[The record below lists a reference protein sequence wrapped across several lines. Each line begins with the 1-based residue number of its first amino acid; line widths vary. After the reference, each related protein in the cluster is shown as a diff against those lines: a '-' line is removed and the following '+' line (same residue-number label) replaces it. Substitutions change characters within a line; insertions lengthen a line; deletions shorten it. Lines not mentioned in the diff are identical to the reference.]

1 MVSLSVAGL
10 CPLSDKASNMSVS
23 DNTLKVVSST
33 SRMVKYNFKKL
44 HVFDDYKISGLPLR
58 YPQETPTLRVFD
70 WFNVRSGMEHEH
82 DKLISE
88 DDFVKEVIFYPS
100 VRFGNQES
108 GRIRKDLVAISHI
121 HADDLEDFEVSD
133 TMARF
138 KIIDMMKEVGIRG
151 ARNGRDTQNPEVYKY
166 YAVKIESV
174 EREVET
180 PLFTSYEP
188 DDRFVWLSK
197 SPEEILDEFPFP
209 TDTYA
214 SKIFQMI
221 QNNT

>member
-1 MVSLSVAGL
+1 MYDADNIVLGGNLSALLYAYVHNYPCIFIRPIHPFRFDEMESEIGKNKRQLWEQLMVSLSVAGL

-151 ARNGRDTQNPEVYKY
+151 APNDRDW
-166 YAVKIESV
+166 
-174 EREVET
+174 ET
-180 PLFTSYEP
+180 NRTEG
-188 DDRFVWLSK
+188 
-197 SPEEILDEFPFP
+197 
-209 TDTYA
+209 
-214 SKIFQMI
+214 
-221 QNNT
+221 